1 VIYYDSGLAGYGRWR
16 MAVSKRMRSLAA
28 DLLLAAGLTA
38 LSVVSAHGDSSR
50 GAHVPAPAYSLM
62 LGFLPA
68 IALRRR
74 WPGST
79 FTLMALMQA
88 GLVVL
93 RTQPSADVVAWLVAP
108 YSAAAYASRRVRLA
122 IAAGAG
128 VALVLLGLPVGHG
141 WAQRGNA
148 VQLIVIGAG
157 AWIAGTVV
165 RSRRAAAE
173 DVRQLADRLE
183 REREEHA
190 RRVAA
195 QERLRIAREL
205 HDIVAHKLSIV
216 VVQAQAAQRVADR
229 ARATRVMATVEE
241 TGRSALEE
249 MRRLLGVLRAS
260 SDEPELSSEGPQP
273 GLSALDSLLEQVRAA
288 GLPVALTLSGEQVPL
303 PDALDLSAY
312 RIVQEALT
320 NALKHAGPAH
330 ASVRLRFAADLVEIT
345 VADDGQGGPALVP
358 GSGHGLTGM
367 RERAALLGGALEAGP
382 QPGGGF
388 LVRVT
393 LPISSLEVS

>member
-1 VIYYDSGLAGYGRWR
+1 
-16 MAVSKRMRSLAA
+16 MRSYTA
-28 DLLLAAGLTA
+28 DVLLAAGLTA
-38 LSVVSAHGDSSR
+38 LSILSARGDSSR
-50 GAHVPAPAYSLM
+50 GAHVPTLTYPLM

-79 FTLMALMQA
+79 LALMALAQA

-93 RTQPSADVVAWLVAP
+93 RTQPSANVLAWLVAP
-108 YSAAAYASRRVRLA
+108 YSAAVYATRRVQLV
-122 IAAGAG
+122 IAGGAA
-128 VALVLLGLPVGHG
+128 VALVLLGLPLGHD
-141 WAQRGNA
+141 WPQRSNA
-148 VQLIVIGAG
+148 IQLIVLGAG
-157 AWIAGTVV
+157 AWIAGMVV
-165 RSRRAAAE
+165 RSRYAAAQE
-173 DVRQLADRLE
+173 VRQRAHRLE

-190 RRVAA
+190 RQVVA

-216 VVQAQAAQRVADR
+216 VVHAQAAQRVGDA
-229 ARATRVMATVEE
+229 ARAAGLMATVEE

-249 MRRLLGVLRAS
+249 MRRLLGVLRP
-260 SDEPELSSEGPQP
+260 PEEQPATSPPQPQP
-273 GLSALDSLLEQVRAA
+273 GLAALDELLDQVRAA
-288 GLPVALTLSGEQVPL
+288 GLPVTLTLSGDPVPL
-303 PDALDLSAY
+303 PDAVDLSAY

-330 ASVRLRFAADLVEIT
+330 ATVRLHYGQDRVDVT
-345 VADDGQGGPALVP
+345 VADDGHGAPASVP

-367 RERAALLGGALEAGP
+367 RERATLLGGALQAGP

-388 LVRVT
+388 RVHVS
-393 LPISSLEVS
+393 LPISSPEDP

>member
-1 VIYYDSGLAGYGRWR
+1 
-16 MAVSKRMRSLAA
+16 MAVSKRMPPFAV
-28 DLLLAAGLTA
+28 DLFLAAGLTA
-38 LSVVSAHGDSSR
+38 LSVLSAHGDSTR
-50 GAHVPAPAYSLM
+50 GAHVPALSYPLM

-79 FTLMALMQA
+79 FTLMALAQA

-93 RTQPSADVVAWLVAP
+93 RTQPSANVLVWLVAP
-108 YSAAAYASRRVRLA
+108 YTAAAYATRRVQLV
-122 IAAGAG
+122 IAAGTA

-148 VQLIVIGAG
+148 IEMIVIGAG
-157 AWIAGTVV
+157 AWTAGMVV
-165 RSRRAAAE
+165 RTRRAAAQE
-173 DVRQLADRLE
+173 VRQRAHRLE

-190 RRVAA
+190 RQVAA

-216 VVQAQAAQRVADR
+216 VVQAQAAQRVGDP
-229 ARATRVMATVEE
+229 ARATGLMATVEE

-249 MRRLLGVLRAS
+249 MRRLLGVLRPSPEEPDAS
-260 SDEPELSSEGPQP
+260 LPQP
-273 GLSALDSLLEQVRAA
+273 QPSLAALDALLDQVRAA
-288 GLPVALTLSGEQVPL
+288 GLPVTLTLSGQPVPL

-330 ASVRLRFAADLVEIT
+330 ATVHLHHGEDRVEIT
-345 VADDGQGGPALVP
+345 VADDGQGAPPLVP

-367 RERAALLGGALEAGP
+367 RERATLLGGALEAGP
-382 QPGGGF
+382 QTCGGF
-388 LVRVT
+388 QVHVT
-393 LPISSLEVS
+393 LPISPPEIP